1 MWWGGVVR
9 SVVRG
14 VVKTLG
20 CGKECGEGCGEYTRM
35 DVSSLTKGKISY
47 LNMNGFFYQSLPS

>member
-1 MWWGGVVR
+1 M
-9 SVVRG
+9 
-14 VVKTLG
+14 KTLG